1 MQRESKWVH
10 CPKCEAKTKIKVNED
25 TVLVNFP
32 LYCPK
37 CKEETR
43 INVAKLRMVLSD
55 EPDA

>member
-1 MQRESKWVH
+1 MQRESKWIH
-10 CPKCEAKTKIKVNED
+10 CPKCKSKTKTKVNED

-37 CKEETR
+37 CKEEIR
-43 INVAKLRMVLSD
+43 INVVKLRMVLSD